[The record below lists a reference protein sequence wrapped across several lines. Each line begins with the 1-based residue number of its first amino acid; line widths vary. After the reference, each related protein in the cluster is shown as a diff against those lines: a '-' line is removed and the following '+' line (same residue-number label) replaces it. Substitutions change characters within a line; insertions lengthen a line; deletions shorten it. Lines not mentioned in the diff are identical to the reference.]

1 MNQTL
6 TAAYCPIALRPAIVN
21 KVRAVHHIASQH
33 LITRQWHLNWVLWQ
47 MKMAAQGHGTAH
59 VPLIRTFRKK
69 NMLCY
74 VPGVASLPVTAH
86 LVCDNFL
93 FNYSEFQIHEPHYGL
108 KCSTETGVAEYGLH
122 YNFRKFRGR
131 EKACLQQNSHNY
143 APSLCDSH
151 HYCFPCHHRI
161 LLPPQGCSLSTIA
174 DILLR

>member
-1 MNQTL
+1 
-6 TAAYCPIALRPAIVN
+6 
-21 KVRAVHHIASQH
+21 
-33 LITRQWHLNWVLWQ
+33 

-93 FNYSEFQIHEPHYGL
+93 FNYSEFQIHELHYGL
-108 KCSTETGVAEYGLH
+108 KCSSEIGFAEYGLH
-122 YNFRKFRGR
+122 YNFRKLRGR

-151 HYCFPCHHRI
+151 DYCFPCHHCI

-174 DILLR
+174 DKLIR